1 MKYTLILLAVL
12 AASPSLAA
20 EGDLVSARDCP
31 GATKNPNGSIT
42 ITSFNLNGGQIINMQ
57 LRTDAIKVAGTDL
70 YTEFDKVCFGA
81 GKK

>member
-1 MKYTLILLAVL
+1 VRQPYLLVL
-12 AASPSLAA
+12 GRGLFDA
-20 EGDLVSARDCP
+20 P
-31 GATKNPNGSIT
+31 GSGQWNETSPNGSIAVS
-42 ITSFNLNGGQIINMQ
+42 SFNLNGGQIVNMQ

>member
-1 MKYTLILLAVL
+1 MKYALILLAL
-12 AASPSLAA
+12 AASPVLAA
-20 EGDLVSARDCP
+20 DGDPLVSVRDCP
-31 GATKNPNGSIT
+31 GVTKNPNGSIT
-42 ITSFNLNGGQIINMQ
+42 VTAFNLNGGQIVNMQ